1 MYRKTTLR
9 NGVRIITEHMPYVR
23 SASLGIWADVGSAC
37 ERREQRGVSHLVE
50 HMLFKGTHRRSARE
64 IAETMDSV
72 GGNLNAFTD
81 KESTC
86 YYAKV
91 VDHHVPLAIDVL
103 SDMFLHSTFDPSELA
118 KEQKVVLEEIR
129 MYDDNPDELI
139 HDLFTRTMWRDSNLG
154 EPTIGY
160 AETVSALTRDDLKNH
175 MRQRYVPSNVVVAAA
190 GNVEHESI
198 VEMFERAFDGYAGS
212 GERPQAERPEL
223 TPERLVRHKDTEQAY
238 IVLGTKGLSLRDE
251 RRYVLSVLDT
261 ILGGGMSSRLF
272 QEVREKRGLAYSV
285 YSFQQAY
292 RESGLFA
299 VSAGTAP
306 ENVGECVSVIVAE
319 LDDVAAG
326 GITEAELTLAR
337 EHLKGSLTLSLES
350 TSSRMIRIGRSE
362 FSLGRQLTVEEIE
375 ASIDAVTKESVDA
388 LAHDLL
394 AGGRLGVCVLGP
406 VDEAEIERAG
416 NLAVA

>member
-1 MYRKTTLR
+1 MYRKTTLP
-9 NGVRIITEHMPYVR
+9 NGVRIITEFMPYVR
-23 SASLGIWADVGSAC
+23 SASLGIWADVGSAA
-37 ERREQRGVSHLVE
+37 ERSEQRGVSHLVE
-50 HMLFKGTHRRSARE
+50 HMLFKGTERRSARE

-81 KESTC
+81 KETTC

-103 SDMFLHSTFDPSELA
+103 ADMFLHSTFDPGELS

-129 MYDDNPDELI
+129 MYDDNPDEMI
-139 HDLFTRTMWRDSNLG
+139 HDLFTRTMWRNSNLG

-160 AETVSALTRDDLKNH
+160 AETVSALTRDDLRRH
-175 MRQRYVPSNVVVAAA
+175 MQTRYVPTNVVVAAA
-190 GNVEHESI
+190 GNIDHDRVVEL
-198 VEMFERAFDGYAGS
+198 FERAFSGYAGA
-212 GERPQAERPEL
+212 GDALQPESPKL
-223 TPERLVRHKDTEQAY
+223 TPETLVKHKETEQAY
-238 IVLGTKGLSLRDE
+238 IVLGTQGLSLRDD

-292 RESGLFA
+292 RASGLFA

-306 ENVGECVSVIVAE
+306 ENVRECVDVIVGE
-319 LDDVAAG
+319 LNDIAG
-326 GITEAELTLAR
+326 NGVREAELNLAK

-362 FSLGRQLTVEEIE
+362 FSLGRQLTTEEIE
-375 ASIDAVTKESVDA
+375 ENINAVTKDRVGE
-388 LAHDLL
+388 LARELL
-394 AGGRLGVCVLGP
+394 GNPLGVCVLGP
-406 VDEAEIERAG
+406 VDAAQLESIP